1 MKKFY
6 LGFILINLLFFI
18 YPQISFSQIWEPEG
32 LNMPGAWN
40 DWTNPPTNNL
50 ALANP
55 NQVTNGRLVKLNNTV
70 ARWQTTIHVA
80 ATGGDMV
87 AGNYEW
93 LFTSGPTDNW
103 YQNKWADVTVSM
115 NQLQNYTK
123 EGAANNSITLVNGK
137 WYTMVWEDLG
147 YNDSRAIFMVTSEE
161 PVEIPTVTVPADISE
176 NEAAVIGFTV
186 SETPCAEEKFYVQ
199 YTTTNSWTTSSIL
212 SASLSGLNGSAT
224 IPGQAESTVVKFN
237 VLSSTIVGMTE
248 NGFLQ
253 SIAMN
258 DNGGINYTYTVGT
271 PLPDTI
277 GWANL
282 QWPPTGEILPTEE
295 YYVYGQ
301 AFINNITEQADS
313 LTDLQCWIGY
323 STSNTNPA
331 TWTNWIPAYYSVG
344 VGNNDEYVADL
355 GSFMTNEG
363 TYYYATRFKY
373 QNQDYEY
380 GGYSDGGGN
389 FWDGEDY
396 ISGVLTVTDNPN
408 PGQIDWANLQWP
420 PSGQIAPLA
429 EFIVYGQAY
438 ILNETSLADSLV
450 DLECWIGYHTANTD
464 PATWT
469 NWIPAYY
476 VAQVG
481 NNDEYLADL
490 GSFMNNEGTFYYAT
504 RFKYQD
510 QPYVYG
516 GYSDDGGGFWNGT
529 DYVNGELEVSN
540 EPFPDE
546 ITWANLQ
553 WPADGEILPGAEF
566 MVYGQA
572 YIENLTQLADS
583 LEDIQAWVGY
593 STSNTNPNTWTNWFP
608 MYYNGQAGSND
619 EYNGDLG
626 SEIDQTGT
634 FYYATRFQY
643 IDQDF
648 VYGGYSEE
656 GGGFWNGTTYVNG
669 ELLVTE
675 NPIND
680 TISWA
685 NLHWPPNGEIL
696 TTESFFVYGQV
707 FIEDITSQAQEVE
720 DLDCWIGYS
729 TSNTNPA
736 TWTEWIPATFA
747 NPAGNNHEYLANL
760 GSLMSTEGTY
770 YYATRFKY
778 QDQDFVYGGYST
790 EGGDF
795 WDGEDY
801 ISGVLTVT
809 ENPNPGQINW
819 ANLQWP
825 QSGEIAPQAE
835 FIVYAQ
841 AYILNETSIPDSL
854 VDLECWIGY
863 NTDNTD
869 PATWTNWVPAY
880 YVAQVANNDEYLADL
895 GSFISTEGTFYY
907 ATRFKYQEQE
917 YVYGGYSIEGGGFWN
932 GTSNVSG
939 VLEVSNEPFP
949 DEIDWANLQF
959 PASGEILPGA
969 DFNIYGQVYIQNLTQ
984 LADSLLGIQGWVGYS
999 SENTNPNTWTNWFP
1013 MFYSQQY
1020 GSNDEYVRNLG
1031 SEMDQLGTYYYAT
1044 RFQYLDQDFVY
1055 GGYSGAG
1062 GGFWN
1067 GTSNISGILTVTN
1080 NPTPDTIGWANLQWP
1095 PSGFIEPN
1103 AEFIV
1108 FGQAF
1113 VDGITN
1119 QDQEVEDLTCWVG
1132 YNATNTNPSTWTNWI
1147 PATYASNQ
1155 GNNDEY
1161 IADLGAI
1168 MSTEG
1173 TFYYATRFKYLDQDY
1188 EYGGYS
1194 ENGGNFWDGV
1204 TYVSGVLTVEEGLT
1218 PFPVT
1223 FTITDA
1229 TGQYTSIMFKGQMNA
1244 WTPVAMVQNG
1254 AEWTLTIDVMP
1265 GTWEW
1270 GVFED
1275 DGSPNGLW
1283 LIIGPN
1289 LIVSVDNN
1297 GNITG
1302 TTDYTVTFVGVSEAE
1317 NQVSIYPNPVSDWLF
1332 IKRNSTNNMDLD
1344 VLDMTG
1350 NVVYQTQSVLSDLRL
1365 NTAKL
1370 APGMYFLRI
1379 KEGSKS
1385 TLLRFVKQ

>member
-6 LGFILINLLFFI
+6 LGFIILNLLFFLT
-18 YPQISFSQIWEPEG
+18 PQLSFSQIFEPEG

-87 AGNYEW
+87 AGTYEW
-93 LFTSGPTDNW
+93 LFTSGPTTN
-103 YQNKWADVTVSM
+103 YFQNKWADVTVSM
-115 NQLQNYTK
+115 NQLQTYTK
-123 EGAANNSITLVNGK
+123 EGGTNNTITVVNGK

-147 YNDSRAIFMVTSEE
+147 YNDSRAIFMVTSDE

-176 NEAAVIGFTV
+176 NEAAVVGFTV

-199 YTTTNSWTTSSIL
+199 YTTNGWTTSSIL
-212 SASLSGLNGSAT
+212 SASLTGLNGTAT
-224 IPGQAESTVVKFN
+224 IPGQAESTVVEFN

-258 DNGGINYTYTVGT
+258 DDGGINYTYNVGT

-282 QWPPTGEILPTEE
+282 QWPPIGEILLTEE
-295 YYVYGQ
+295 YFVYGR
-301 AFINNITEQADS
+301 AFIYNVTEQADS

-323 STSNTNPA
+323 STANTNPA

-373 QNQDYEY
+373 QNQNYEY
-380 GGYSDGGGN
+380 GGYSDGGGD

-396 ISGVLTVTDNPN
+396 VSGVLTVTNNPT
-408 PGQIDWANLQWP
+408 PGQINWANLQWP

-464 PATWT
+464 PSTWT
-469 NWIPAYY
+469 NWVPAYY

-490 GSFMNNEGTFYYAT
+490 GSFMTNEGTFYYAT

-516 GYSDDGGGFWNGT
+516 GYSDNGGGFWNGT

-608 MYYNGQAGSND
+608 MYYNGQVGSND
-619 EYNGDLG
+619 EYSGDLG
-626 SEIDQTGT
+626 SEIDQVGT
-634 FYYATRFQY
+634 YYYATRFQY
-643 IDQDF
+643 IDQEF
-648 VYGGYSEE
+648 VFGGYSEN
-656 GGGFWNGTTYVNG
+656 GGGFWNGTTNNSGV
-669 ELLVTE
+669 LLVTE
-675 NPIND
+675 
-680 TISWA
+680 T
-685 NLHWPPNGEIL
+685 
-696 TTESFFVYGQV
+696 
-707 FIEDITSQAQEVE
+707 
-720 DLDCWIGYS
+720 
-729 TSNTNPA
+729 
-736 TWTEWIPATFA
+736 
-747 NPAGNNHEYLANL
+747 
-760 GSLMSTEGTY
+760 
-770 YYATRFKY
+770 
-778 QDQDFVYGGYST
+778 
-790 EGGDF
+790 
-795 WDGEDY
+795 
-801 ISGVLTVT
+801 
-809 ENPNPGQINW
+809 
-819 ANLQWP
+819 
-825 QSGEIAPQAE
+825 
-835 FIVYAQ
+835 
-841 AYILNETSIPDSL
+841 
-854 VDLECWIGY
+854 
-863 NTDNTD
+863 
-869 PATWTNWVPAY
+869 
-880 YVAQVANNDEYLADL
+880 
-895 GSFISTEGTFYY
+895 
-907 ATRFKYQEQE
+907 
-917 YVYGGYSIEGGGFWN
+917 
-932 GTSNVSG
+932 
-939 VLEVSNEPFP
+939 
-949 DEIDWANLQF
+949 
-959 PASGEILPGA
+959 
-969 DFNIYGQVYIQNLTQ
+969 
-984 LADSLLGIQGWVGYS
+984 
-999 SENTNPNTWTNWFP
+999 
-1013 MFYSQQY
+1013 
-1020 GSNDEYVRNLG
+1020 
-1031 SEMDQLGTYYYAT
+1031 
-1044 RFQYLDQDFVY
+1044 
-1055 GGYSGAG
+1055 
-1062 GGFWN
+1062 
-1067 GTSNISGILTVTN
+1067 
-1080 NPTPDTIGWANLQWP
+1080 PTPDTIGWANLQWP
-1095 PSGFIEPN
+1095 PSGFIEPQ
-1103 AEFIV
+1103 AEFFV
-1108 FGQAF
+1108 YGQAYIE
-1113 VDGITN
+1113 GITN
-1119 QDQEVEDLTCWVG
+1119 QTVEVEELDCWIG
-1132 YNATNTNPSTWTNWI
+1132 YSNTNTDPSTWTIWI
-1147 PATYASNQ
+1147 PATYSGPD

-1161 IADLGAI
+1161 VANLGAV
-1168 MSTEG
+1168 MTTEG
-1173 TFYYATRFKYLDQDY
+1173 IYYYATRFKYLDQDY
-1188 EYGGYS
+1188 VYGGYS
-1194 ENGGNFWDGV
+1194 DDGGNFWDGV
-1204 TYVSGVLTVEEGLT
+1204 TYVNGVLTVEEGLT

-1223 FTITDA
+1223 FNITDA
-1229 TGQYTSIMFKGQMNA
+1229 TGLYSHIMFKGQMNN

-1254 AEWTLTIDVMP
+1254 VEWSVTIDVMP
-1265 GTWEW
+1265 GIWEW

-1283 LIIGPN
+1283 LIVGPN

-1302 TTDYTVTFVGVSEAE
+1302 TTSYTVTFVGVSEVE

-1332 IKRNSTNNMDLD
+1332 IKRNSTNNLELD
-1344 VLDMTG
+1344 VLDVTG
-1350 NVVYQTQSVLSDLRL
+1350 NVVYQTQSNMSDTRL

-1370 APGMYFLRI
+1370 ASGMYFLRI